1 MSGTEPITKNPLLVL
16 SAALA
21 YIMRADGRIVEEEM
35 AEFMTV
41 FGKHVRRGDLTWEEV
56 QQLSRDGIAYSEV
69 HEIDDFLEEIT
80 ERLSFAQR
88 ISILMNL
95 YDAVLVDGRVVD
107 SERLVMQKFQNSFH
121 IFEDLMGPLRELLIL
136 KNDTSL
142 FTSAANPRN
151 APDYKL
157 KISITKV

>member
-1 MSGTEPITKNPLLVL
+1 MSGTDSITKKPLLVL
-16 SAALA
+16 AAALA

-41 FGKHVRRGDLTWEEV
+41 FGKHVRRGDLTWDEV
-56 QQLSRDGIAYSEV
+56 NQLTKDGIAYSEL
-69 HEIDDFLEEIT
+69 HDIDAFLEEIT
-80 ERLSFAQR
+80 EGLSFAQR
-88 ISILMNL
+88 ISILMNI

-121 IFEDLMGPLRELLIL
+121 IFEDIMGPLRELLIL

-142 FTSAANPRN
+142 FTSDANPRN
-151 APDYKL
+151 APDYKI
-157 KISITKV
+157 KISITKA

>member
-1 MSGTEPITKNPLLVL
+1 MSDDLSAKPLLII
-16 SAALA
+16 AASLA

-41 FGKHVRRGDLTWEEV
+41 FGKHVRRGDLSWDDVSGLTKEA
-56 QQLSRDGIAYSEV
+56 IAYTEV
-69 HEIDDFLEEIT
+69 NEVDDFLEEISDK
-80 ERLSFAQR
+80 LSFAQR
-88 ISILMNL
+88 MSILMNM
-95 YDAVLVDGRVVD
+95 YDAVLVDGRVVE
-107 SERLVMQKFQNSFH
+107 SERWIMQKFQNSFN

-151 APDYKL
+151 AADYQL
-157 KISITKV
+157 KISVTKG